1 MSNAPSPP
9 PDSVMIDIKGLKK
22 VYPSQAGEVVALDGI
37 DLSIHKGDI
46 YGIIGM
52 SGAGKS
58 TLIRC
63 INRLDA
69 PTDGRILIDGQNI
82 LTMSDKD
89 LRRMRRSV
97 AMIFQQF
104 NLLMQ
109 RTVLRNVCFPMEIS
123 GVPKAQAQKRARELL
138 DVVGLAEKANAYPA
152 QLSGGQRQRV
162 AIARALA
169 TEPKVLLCDE
179 ATSALDPMT
188 TQSILALLQDINRRL
203 GITIVIITHEMAVIR
218 QICTR
223 VAIIDGGKI
232 AEKGNVREVFANPR
246 TAAAKRLFRSTHK
259 EELPP
264 GKRCLRLIFSDN
276 RTYEP
281 VIAGMILACGVPV
294 NILSANIQTVAG
306 QQRGQMLLELPE
318 ERDGAERA
326 LEYLSK
332 NQIAI
337 EEVNADDLAA
347 TVVHDR

>member
-1 MSNAPSPP
+1 MEATTPTQPP
-9 PDSVMIDIKGLKK
+9 VMIDIQGVRK

-37 DLSIHKGDI
+37 DLTIRKGDI

-69 PTDGRILIDGQNI
+69 PTDGHILIDGQNI
-82 LTMSDKD
+82 LTMKERD
-89 LRRMRRSV
+89 LNIMRRSV

-109 RTVLRNVCFPMEIS
+109 RTVLGNICFPMEIS
-123 GVPKAQAQKRARELL
+123 GMPRGEALKRAHELL
-138 DVVGLAEKANAYPA
+138 AIVGLEEKANAYPA
-152 QLSGGQRQRV
+152 QLSGGQKQRV
-162 AIARALA
+162 AIARAL
-169 TEPKVLLCDE
+169 TTDPKVLLCDE

-188 TQSILALLQDINRRL
+188 TQSILSLLQDINRRL

-232 AEKGNVREVFANPR
+232 AEKGNVREIFANPR
-246 TAAAKRLFRSTHK
+246 TPAARRLFFGTQ
-259 EELPP
+259 EEIPV
-264 GKRCLRLIFSDN
+264 GKRALRIVFDDAK
-276 RTYEP
+276 TYEP
-281 VIAGMILACGVPV
+281 VIANMILKCGVPV
-294 NILSANIQTVAG
+294 NILYSNIQLISG
-306 QQRGQMLLELPE
+306 QQRGQMLIELP
-318 ERDGAERA
+318 DDADSAERA
-326 LEYLSK
+326 LAYLRTQDLSV
-332 NQIAI
+332 
-337 EEVNADDLAA
+337 EEVGALDDGT